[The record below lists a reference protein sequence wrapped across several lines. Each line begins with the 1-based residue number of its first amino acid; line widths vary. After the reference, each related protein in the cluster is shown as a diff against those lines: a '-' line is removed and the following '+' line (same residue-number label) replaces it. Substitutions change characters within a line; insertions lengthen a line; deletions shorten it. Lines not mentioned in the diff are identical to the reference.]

1 MTDRA
6 AHFPGGA
13 AVAAERLDSLLHE
26 TLAELRSREPVA
38 WVPALDA
45 WFVTSRAL
53 AVEVMR
59 DAATF
64 TVDDPR
70 FSTAQVLGPSM
81 LSLDGPEHGRH
92 RVPFADAFRLPEV
105 RRRFTDAVTNL
116 AREIVTDLQ
125 PNGGAELRRELAG
138 PLAAR
143 VMAIALDLVDVDAT
157 TLLAWYR
164 EIVGAVSAIAG
175 GGTTTDRPESAV
187 DALAAGVARTIDA
200 GQGVLADAR
209 EALTVDEIV
218 SNTGV
223 LLFGGIETTEGMTAT
238 LFAHLLAERGQL
250 DAVAADR
257 TLIPNAIEESLRL
270 EPSVVRIDR
279 FATRDTRLG
288 EADIER
294 GDFVIIMISAANRDP
309 AAFANPDQFDIRR
322 ANAKQHLTFA
332 HGPHACLGM
341 HLARAEAAAAVEAA
355 LDLLPGLR
363 LDLNASPPAMAGTV
377 FRKPDRVDVVWDLE

>member
-1 MTDRA
+1 VAVVAYSLGLPQASASTVLDWYTAISDSVTGVSAGRQVTPEGA
-6 AHFPGGA
+6 EAFAQLHAH
-13 AVAAERLDSLLHE
+13 VASGIDSADSLL
-26 TLAELRSREPVA
+26 
-38 WVPALDA
+38 
-45 WFVTSRAL
+45 
-53 AVEVMR
+53 
-59 DAATF
+59 AA
-64 TVDDPR
+64 
-70 FSTAQVLGPSM
+70 AAKAGLG
-81 LSLDGPEHGRH
+81 
-92 RVPFADAFRLPEV
+92 
-105 RRRFTDAVTNL
+105 
-116 AREIVTDLQ
+116 
-125 PNGGAELRRELAG
+125 
-138 PLAAR
+138 
-143 VMAIALDLVDVDAT
+143 
-157 TLLAWYR
+157 
-164 EIVGAVSAIAG
+164 
-175 GGTTTDRPESAV
+175 
-187 DALAAGVARTIDA
+187 
-200 GQGVLADAR
+200 
-209 EALTVDEIV
+209 VDEV
-218 SNTGV
+218 VANAAV
-223 LLFGGIETTEGMTAT
+223 LLFGGIETTEGMTAN
-238 LFAHLLAERGQL
+238 LFAHLLAEPGQW

-288 EADIER
+288 EAEIER

>member
-1 MTDRA
+1 MSRRVDQ
-6 AHFPGGA
+6 FPAGA
-13 AVAAERLDSLLHE
+13 AVTAERLDSHLHE
-26 TLAELRSREPVA
+26 TLAVLRSREPVA

-45 WFVTSRAL
+45 WFVSSRAL

-92 RVPFADAFRLPEV
+92 RDPFGDAFRLPDV
-105 RRRFTDAVTNL
+105 RRRVTDAVTNL

-143 VMAIALDLVDVDAT
+143 VMALALDLVDVDAT

-164 EIVGAVSAIAG
+164 EIVGAVSAIASG
-175 GGTTTDRPESAV
+175 GATTDRPEAV
-187 DALAAGVARTIDA
+187 DALAAAVARTIDA

-223 LLFGGIETTEGMTAT
+223 LLFGGIETTEGMTAN
-238 LFAHLLAERGQL
+238 LFAHLLAEPGQW

-257 TLIPNAIEESLRL
+257 SLIPNAIEESLRL

-309 AAFANPDQFDIRR
+309 AAFANPDRFDIRR

-341 HLARAEAAAAVEAA
+341 HLARVEAAAAVESA

-363 LDLNASPPAMAGTV
+363 LDPNASPPAMAGTV
-377 FRKPDRVDVVWDLE
+377 FRKPDRVDVVWSLK

>member
-1 MTDRA
+1 M
-6 AHFPGGA
+6 
-13 AVAAERLDSLLHE
+13 
-26 TLAELRSREPVA
+26 
-38 WVPALDA
+38 
-45 WFVTSRAL
+45 
-53 AVEVMR
+53 
-59 DAATF
+59 
-64 TVDDPR
+64 
-70 FSTAQVLGPSM
+70 
-81 LSLDGPEHGRH
+81 
-92 RVPFADAFRLPEV
+92 
-105 RRRFTDAVTNL
+105 
-116 AREIVTDLQ
+116 Q

-143 VMAIALDLVDVDAT
+143 VMAIALDLVDVDAR

-175 GGTTTDRPESAV
+175 GGTTTDRPESTV
-187 DALAAGVARTIDA
+187 DVLAAGVARTIDA

-223 LLFGGIETTEGMTAT
+223 LLFGGIETTEGMTAN
-238 LFAHLLAERGQL
+238 LFAHLLAEPGQW

-257 TLIPNAIEESLRL
+257 SLIPNAIEESLRL

-309 AAFANPDQFDIRR
+309 AAFANPDQIDIRR

-363 LDLNASPPAMAGTV
+363 LDPNASPPAMAGTV